1 LTGNNLVLP
10 MFSFA
15 RHELYSTCAAIPV
28 GYAEMPHD
36 RRVNDSFAPPKHLV
50 KTKLCKH
57 FTKGYCRYQDQ
68 CAFAHETD
76 ELVYRPDL
84 TKTKMCSRFLVEGGC
99 SNNCSFAHS
108 WEELRHVDRRGSAAA
123 SAHLAAMVSIDRA
136 VESPIALGSRD
147 ELGSH
152 APEPLPLPDMPNP
165 PLHWLGEK
173 VPPQRWL
180 PLEEPGAI
188 CQQQVSPETSGNFP
202 SSQRMHAVGNAAE
215 RWAVLA
221 DRVLAWKRQSML
233 RRGRF
238 LIATD
243 PHHIT
248 SKSQAEALASIILED
263 PIWHEDFR
271 QLARECSRFLAAGSE
286 AFYEGSSSAPIMSH
300 ARPVLF

>member
-1 LTGNNLVLP
+1 GSQVITWFCLCLVL
-10 MFSFA
+10 
-15 RHELYSTCAAIPV
+15 HDTNYT
-28 GYAEMPHD
+28 EMPHD

-180 PLEEPGAI
+180 PLEEPGA
-188 CQQQVSPETSGNFP
+188 PWTY
-202 SSQRMHAVGNAAE
+202 AAP
-215 RWAVLA
+215 
-221 DRVLAWKRQSML
+221 
-233 RRGRF
+233 RGAF
-238 LIATD
+238 GF
-243 PHHIT
+243 
-248 SKSQAEALASIILED
+248 SKSESLQDAWLD
-263 PIWHEDFR
+263 DFLVR
-271 QLARECSRFLAAGSE
+271 RRCLPRRE
-286 AFYEGSSSAPIMSH
+286 
-300 ARPVLF
+300 